1 MAKITLDE
9 IEYDTEDFTE
19 KEVAMLNEIQFN
31 GSIKQQ
37 LEYQWRCVSNSG
49 NSLVKELKASLESS
63 SEPDNEAA

>member
-37 LEYQWRCVSNSG
+37 LEYQWRCVSNVG